1 MEASH
6 ITALQSK
13 HSGLEARLRAE
24 LARPHPDE
32 ATVAMLKRQKLKL
45 KDEIAHH

>member
-13 HSGLEARLRAE
+13 HSGIEERLRAE
-24 LARPHPDE
+24 LTRPHPDE
-32 ATVAMLKRQKLKL
+32 TTVAMLKRQKLKL
-45 KDEIAHH
+45 KDALAHR